1 MLLVVTGGEID
12 GTVDTL
18 EVTLGTGLNSVSLGV
33 GKLGDTVLD
42 TNGLLALGGLGSA
55 PK

>member
-1 MLLVVTGGEID
+1 MLPVTAGGVID

-18 EVTLGTGLNSVSLGV
+18 EVTLGIGLNSVSLDV
-33 GKLGDTVLD
+33 DKLGDIVLD